1 MKLVP
6 ILKLVRL
13 SALPSALADVCG
25 GVGLAVS
32 LGVAPRPQDKLPW
45 LLLATAGIY
54 LGGMALND
62 VLHAGKDKLLG
73 KPRPIAKG
81 DLSLAVATGIT
92 MALYAAGLAGAWFA
106 GCFVAAAVL
115 CALTFLYNWL
125 ARGRHDNGKV
135 DLPWPMAAA
144 GVAVI
149 AACRGLHVLLPVIAF
164 KPPAFS
170 LGGTIAPLFAGSV
183 FVYFALVTVVS
194 LFEDS
199 GGGRR
204 ALRAVSMLLLP
215 VVLALPLWVMLRP
228 GAPASTILGTLAPL
242 LTSAGLL
249 LILWRVLDAARANP
263 IPPKLGAVVGT
274 GIRGECLLMAA
285 FAMALAPS
293 QPWWALAAMACYPLA
308 RLLARWIS
316 PT

>member
-1 MKLVP
+1 MKLLP

-25 GVGLAVS
+25 GVALAVS
-32 LGVAPRPQDKLPW
+32 LGLGGRAPDKLGW
-45 LLLATAGIY
+45 LLLATVGIY

-62 VLHAGKDKLLG
+62 VLHASKDKLLG
-73 KPRPIAKG
+73 KPRPIARG
-81 DLSLAVATGIT
+81 DLTLRVAVAIT
-92 MALYAAGLAGAWFA
+92 LALYAAGLVGAWLA
-106 GCFVAAAVL
+106 GCLVAATAL
-115 CALTFLYNWL
+115 AALTFLYNWL
-125 ARGRHDNGKV
+125 ARGRHDGTKV
-135 DLPWPMAAA
+135 VLPWPMAGA

-149 AACRGLHVLLPVIAF
+149 AACRGLHVLLPVIAL
-164 KPPAFS
+164 KPPGRG
-170 LGGTIAPLFAGSV
+170 LGDTIAPLFAGCV
-183 FVYFALVTVVS
+183 FAYFALVTVVS

-204 ALRAVSMLLLP
+204 ALRLVSLLLLP

-228 GAPASTILGTLAPL
+228 GAPESTVLGTLSPL
-242 LTSAGLL
+242 LIGAGLL
-249 LILWRVLDAARANP
+249 LLLWRALDAARANP

-274 GIRGECLLMAA
+274 GIRGECLLMAS
-285 FAMALAPS
+285 FALALAPH
-293 QPWWALAAMACYPLA
+293 QPWWGLCAMACYPLA